1 MLRRSLRRRRSR
13 SRSRSEIEEKYIDI
27 EHVISVWKNAAFQ
40 KEHGESEEK
49 IQKLINKL
57 KKQEKET
64 KSFDTKKVGNSTQ
77 RRRLPSTSEAE
88 EKDQKHQKK
97 SSGSEEIKEH
107 SFHEMTLGKMSAIKR
122 HKYNT
127 M

>member
-1 MLRRSLRRRRSR
+1 MQIIMLRRSLRRRRSR
-13 SRSRSEIEEKYIDI
+13 SRTRSEIEEKYI
-27 EHVISVWKNAAFQ
+27 EHVISVWKNTAFQ
-40 KEHGESEEK
+40 REHGGNEEK

-57 KKQEKET
+57 QKQEKET
-64 KSFDTKKVGNSTQ
+64 KSFNTKVVGNSSQ
-77 RRRLPSTSEAE
+77 RETE
-88 EKDQKHQKK
+88 EKTRKPEKK

-107 SFHEMTLGKMSAIKR
+107 SLHEMTKMSVIKR

>member
-13 SRSRSEIEEKYIDI
+13 SRSRSEFEGKYID
-27 EHVISVWKNAAFQ
+27 HVISVWKNAAFQ
-40 KEHGESEEK
+40 REHGEEK

-57 KKQEKET
+57 KKPEKET
-64 KSFDTKKVGNSTQ
+64 KQVNTKKERKLSETEDTDRTQ
-77 RRRLPSTSEAE
+77 
-88 EKDQKHQKK
+88 QKK
-97 SSGSEEIKEH
+97 RSGSEEIKEH
-107 SFHEMTLGKMSAIKR
+107 SVHEMTIEKMSVIKR

>member
-13 SRSRSEIEEKYIDI
+13 SRSRPEIEVNSI

-40 KEHGESEEK
+40 REHGENEEK
-49 IQKLINKL
+49 IKKLINKL

-64 KSFDTKKVGNSTQ
+64 KPLNTRKVGNSTQ
-77 RRRLPSTSEAE
+77 RKLPSTSATE
-88 EKDQKHQKK
+88 ESKHQKK

-107 SFHEMTLGKMSAIKR
+107 SGHEMTIGKMSVIKR